1 MYTSSH
7 KVSPVYIF
15 LFFLLLL
22 SIFLLGVIS
31 FRIGNQVKELAVRV
45 DELEKKPVQTL
56 IRETT
61 PEAGPSGTPVAPLA
75 AAQVTPSPVT
85 PVPTK
90 TSSPLPQPS
99 PTTKIRQTTFLP
111 VVISMSTNQN
121 DWVDVVGSD
130 FKVNLSVEYGTA
142 AYVTWDAN
150 LMVESG
156 SGEASARIFDV
167 TNGVSVPGSEVTTD
181 SGQSSVATSGKMS
194 MLAGQN
200 TYRVQIKSKTSTLAT
215 FTSGR
220 VKFVY

>member
-7 KVSPVYIF
+7 KVSPFYIF
-15 LFFLLLL
+15 LFFLLLV
-22 SIFLLGVIS
+22 SIFLLGFVT
-31 FRIGNQVKELAVRV
+31 FRIGNQVKEIAVRV

-61 PEAGPSGTPVAPLA
+61 PEAGPSGTPVVAPTITA
-75 AAQVTPSPVT
+75 TASPTPTPTPS
-85 PVPTK
+85 K
-90 TSSPLPQPS
+90 TSTPLPQ
-99 PTTKIRQTTFLP
+99 TQAGKARQTTFLP
-111 VVISMSTNQN
+111 VSVVMSTNQN

-130 FKVNLSVEYGTA
+130 FAVNLSVEYGTS

-167 TNGVSVPGSEVTTD
+167 TNGVSVPGSEVSSE
-181 SGQSSVATSGKMS
+181 SGQTSVATSAKMS
-194 MLAGQN
+194 FLSGQN
-200 TYRVQIKSKTSTLAT
+200 KYRVQIKSKTSTLTT
-215 FTSGR
+215 FSGGR

>member
-1 MYTSSH
+1 M
-7 KVSPVYIF
+7 
-15 LFFLLLL
+15 
-22 SIFLLGVIS
+22 
-31 FRIGNQVKELAVRV
+31 KEIAVRV

-61 PEAGPSGTPVAPLA
+61 PEAGPSGTPV
-75 AAQVTPSPVT
+75 VTPTATTT
-85 PVPTK
+85 PTPTPTPSK
-90 TSSPLPQPS
+90 TSTPLPQ
-99 PTTKIRQTTFLP
+99 TTAGKARQTTFLP
-111 VVISMSTNQN
+111 VVVVMSTNQN

-167 TNGVSVPGSEVTTD
+167 TNGVSVPGSEVSSE
-181 SGQSSVATSGKMS
+181 SGQTSVATSGKMS
-194 MLAGQN
+194 LLSGQN
-200 TYRVQIKSKTSTLAT
+200 NYRVQIKSKTSTLTT
-215 FTSGR
+215 FSGGR